1 MALGLKNVEHFQH
14 LVTKHTTLDHCSVK
28 DVDRATHFYFNG
40 RSNLDAKDHT
50 LIWYLSL
57 LLALRFFKL
66 CADC

>member
-28 DVDRATHFYFNG
+28 DVDSATHFYFHG

-50 LIWYLSL
+50 LI
-57 LLALRFFKL
+57 
-66 CADC
+66 